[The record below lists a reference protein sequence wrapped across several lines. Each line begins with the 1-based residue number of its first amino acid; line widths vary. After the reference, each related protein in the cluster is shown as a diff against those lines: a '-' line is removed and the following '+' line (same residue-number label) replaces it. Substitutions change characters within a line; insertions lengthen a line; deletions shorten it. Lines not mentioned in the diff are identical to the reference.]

1 MSLATKIPQ
10 GLASLFRRKKPK
22 VNRRLT
28 PEEIAERRLREAE
41 GDPTVRALMGHKY
54 GGDPT
59 VPIKIGKKKQ
69 NVSVRALMGYK
80 HGISPK
86 HEEALAM
93 AKQSLG
99 KMDLPASTKRAAFD
113 EIQSYLLNRVPPA
126 VFESVPTAQIVK
138 GVLKKMGFPIGAGL
152 GFIGG
157 AEMEGLAREGKL
169 PNWMTQPEFRNEED
183 AIKEALGAT
192 GMGGGMGAAFGPSGT
207 TPYYEEP
214 EFDLALD
221 EEPLEQGGIGDLLL
235 WNRIFGN

>member
-54 GGDPT
+54 G
-59 VPIKIGKKKQ
+59 
-69 NVSVRALMGYK
+69 
-80 HGISPK
+80 ISPK
-86 HEEALAM
+86 HKEALAM

-99 KMDLPASTKRAAFD
+99 KMNLPASTKRAAFD

-169 PNWMTQPEFRNEED
+169 PDWMTQPEFRNEED

>member
-41 GDPTVRALMGHKY
+41 ADPTVRALMGHKY
-54 GGDPT
+54 G
-59 VPIKIGKKKQ
+59 
-69 NVSVRALMGYK
+69 
-80 HGISPK
+80 ISPK
-86 HEEALAM
+86 HKEALAM

-99 KMDLPASTKRAAFD
+99 KMNLPATTKKAAFD

-192 GMGGGMGAAFGPSGT
+192 GMGGGLARGIVGELAFDN
-207 TPYYEEP
+207 EEP
-214 EFDLALD
+214 EFDVALD

-235 WNRIFGN
+235 WNRIFGD

>member
-1 MSLATKIPQ
+1 MAWPTTVGK

-41 GDPTVRALMGHKY
+41 GDPLDEFNPLRGQY
-54 GGDPT
+54 
-59 VPIKIGKKKQ
+59 
-69 NVSVRALMGYK
+69 
-80 HGISPK
+80 GISPK
-86 HEEALAM
+86 HKEALAM
-93 AKQSLG
+93 AEQSLG
-99 KMDLPASTKRAAFD
+99 KMNLPATTKRAALD
-113 EIQSYLLNRVPPA
+113 EIQSMLNGVPP
-126 VFESVPTAQIVK
+126 VILERVSTAQIVK
-138 GVLKKMGFPIGAGL
+138 GALKKMGFPIGAGL

-169 PNWMTQPEFRNEED
+169 PDWITQPEFRNEED

-235 WNRIFGN
+235 WNRIFGD